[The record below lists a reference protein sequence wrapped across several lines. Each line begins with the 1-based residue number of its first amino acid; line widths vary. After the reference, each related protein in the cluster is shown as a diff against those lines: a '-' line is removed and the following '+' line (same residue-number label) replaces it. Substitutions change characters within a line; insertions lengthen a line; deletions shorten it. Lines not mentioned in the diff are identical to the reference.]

1 MSLRRVSRSGG
12 GVKSWIVTSKKPAKG
27 TPAWFELDARRNA
40 AATRA
45 RLQRD
50 AAKPIGENLKEGA
63 ALSAFAQRFAAA
75 FAKLRQ
81 P

>member
-1 MSLRRVSRSGG
+1 MA
-12 GVKSWIVTSKKPAKG
+12 SKDPAKG
-27 TPAWFELDARRNA
+27 TPDWFELDNLRNDA
-40 AATRA
+40 AIRA

-81 P
+81 S

>member
-1 MSLRRVSRSGG
+1 MAPEE
-12 GVKSWIVTSKKPAKG
+12 PAKG
-27 TPAWFELDARRNA
+27 TPEWFELDSRRNDA
-40 AATRA
+40 AIRA

-50 AAKPIGENLKEGA
+50 GAKPIGENLKEGA
-63 ALSAFAQRFAAA
+63 ALSVFAQRFAAA

>member
-1 MSLRRVSRSGG
+1 MA
-12 GVKSWIVTSKKPAKG
+12 SKEPAKG
-27 TPAWFELDARRNA
+27 TPQWFELDSRRND

-45 RLQRD
+45 RLRRD

-75 FAKLRQ
+75 FAKLHQ
-81 P
+81 S

>member
-1 MSLRRVSRSGG
+1 MHR
-12 GVKSWIVTSKKPAKG
+12 VKSLIVTPKEPAKG
-27 TPAWFELDARRNA
+27 TPEWFELDNRRNA

-45 RLQRD
+45 RLRRD
-50 AAKPIGENLKEGA
+50 AAKPIGDNLKEGA